1 MDKTC
6 FIKCLDFHLKWEE
19 EWITERS
26 CSQTLTKKDKIIL
39 SGWPRQIFVSF
50 VKMVSCF
57 APFYF
62 LPFFLPFFFFFSF
75 CIWCLSGPTF
85 TTLPTLL
92 IYSRDPL
99 APSLGFSCPASS
111 NFHRLAIIVCIRL
124 PSHSSW
130 LAIFGLS
137 TFALCPWGP
146 IKGSSGY
153 ICGQGTRTRVLRQA
167 DIAPPGSSKV
177 LVNNEKWSECRS
189 TSLHS
194 IFFFKKDC
202 IN

>member
-1 MDKTC
+1 MRRGMNNWTIVLPNTDKKK
-6 FIKCLDFHLKWEE
+6 IK
-19 EWITERS
+19 S
-26 CSQTLTKKDKIIL
+26 
-39 SGWPRQIFVSF
+39 
-50 VKMVSCF
+50 
-57 APFYF
+57 
-62 LPFFLPFFFFFSF
+62 FFLADLDKYSLLWWRWYRVPHPSIFFLSFCHFFFFSF

-194 IFFFKKDC
+194 IFLKKWLY
-202 IN
+202 